1 MDSEALFQEGV
12 KAAEKNDFAA
22 AAEYY
27 RQAAE
32 AGHID
37 ATFEWG
43 VCLLF
48 GDGVTQNVQ
57 EGLNLLQ
64 KAASAGQNT
73 ALAMLL
79 QYNLTEL
86 PTDLQAQ
93 SFVRQHLADALP
105 VFKQLPPD
113 AVTPY
118 IEPLKDLAITDEN
131 ALFCILRLCM
141 EQDPQQ
147 AIACLEE
154 LTARG
159 SQGARYHLGMCYMD
173 GVLVEK
179 DEARAVEILK
189 ELPRLEEN

>member
-1 MDSEALFQEGV
+1 MDSNALFQEGV
-12 KAAEKNDFAA
+12 KAAEKNDLVS

-37 ATFEWG
+37 ATFERG

-48 GDGVTQNVQ
+48 GDGVQQDIST
-57 EGLNLLQ
+57 GLTLLQ
-64 KAASAGQNT
+64 KAADAGQAT

-79 QYNLTEL
+79 QY
-86 PTDLQAQ
+86 DLMERSADFQAQ
-93 SFVRQHLADALP
+93 NYVREHLTAA
-105 VFKQLPPD
+105 VAIFKQLPPD
-113 AVTPY
+113 AVIPY
-118 IEPLKDLAITDEN
+118 IEPLKDLALSDEN
-131 ALFCILRLCM
+131 ALFCVLRLYM
-141 EQDPQQ
+141 ENDPQQ

-179 DEARAVEILK
+179 DEAKAVEILK
-189 ELPRLEEN
+189 ELPRLEEK